1 MKKNRSAFF
10 NDMNPMFQNQMMPNY
25 PNMQMPNQMMPAN
38 FNMQD
43 IEERLAKIE
52 RQITR
57 LDKRISKI
65 ESSTISTDDFE
76 TNSSN
81 MYML

>member
-1 MKKNRSAFF
+1 MKKNRNAFF
-10 NDMNPMFQNQMMPNY
+10 NDMNPMFQNQMMPT
-25 PNMQMPNQMMPAN
+25 N

>member
-1 MKKNRSAFF
+1 MKRENNSKETVPILHPEDFRVSINNIADLPDYLEKI
-10 NDMNPMFQNQMMPNY
+10 NQNIMN
-25 PNMQMPNQMMPAN
+25 
-38 FNMQD
+38 
-43 IEERLAKIE
+43 IE
-52 RQITR
+52 
-57 LDKRISKI
+57 KRISKI

>member
-1 MKKNRSAFF
+1 
-10 NDMNPMFQNQMMPNY
+10 
-25 PNMQMPNQMMPAN
+25 
-38 FNMQD
+38 MQD

>member
-1 MKKNRSAFF
+1 MKKNRNAFF
-10 NDMNPMFQNQMMPNY
+10 NDVNPMFQNQMMLNY

>member
-1 MKKNRSAFF
+1 
-10 NDMNPMFQNQMMPNY
+10 MMPNY
-25 PNMQMPNQMMPAN
+25 PNMQMPNQMMPTN